1 MEERRRL
8 EPQPKVVN
16 TCCLKEE
23 RRRCGTVV
31 TVVDGSADGGG
42 RRGSEGTGLKGRSEE
57 SFERHDLKER
67 ILDIFTLKR
76 FIFFLDLSSAFLSSL
91 YCGEVKKYGEL
102 NENFCVV
109 FLRPSLSFNR
119 G

>member
-23 RRRCGTVV
+23 RQRFG

-67 ILDIFTLKR
+67 ILDIFNLKR
-76 FIFFLDLSSAFLSSL
+76 FIFFSRSLFRFL
-91 YCGEVKKYGEL
+91 V
-102 NENFCVV
+102 
-109 FLRPSLSFNR
+109 
-119 G
+119 